1 MRTVNSVAAMSLFAS
16 EFFAPGV
23 SSACGLPDDVALGQA
38 LLNNYYPKA
47 LFVTGATW
55 EMQQEGVLP
64 IPDRELLTST
74 GARRIELDEA
84 ARFAAIEDLELLGAH
99 FYTSSRQRHAIA
111 VVMLDRMHW
120 ARYLIDPATGRGN
133 SVPEINCGVVER
145 AEAGDLVVVT
155 EDVVVH
161 AIRTGNMS
169 IVHAETLGILRL
181 YGADGQI
188 AAFISDFG
196 EISSRP
202 LSTEP
207 RALSVLERFEALS
220 ASEVT
225 QISIAPK
232 ETR

>member
-1 MRTVNSVAAMSLFAS
+1 MADISRNTFRLTN
-16 EFFAPGV
+16 
-23 SSACGLPDDVALGQA
+23 
-38 LLNNYYPKA
+38 LLH
-47 LFVTGATW
+47 
-55 EMQQEGVLP
+55 Q
-64 IPDRELLTST
+64 
-74 GARRIELDEA
+74 
-84 ARFAAIEDLELLGAH
+84 
-99 FYTSSRQRHAIA
+99 
-111 VVMLDRMHW
+111 
-120 ARYLIDPATGRGN
+120 
-133 SVPEINCGVVER
+133 
-145 AEAGDLVVVT
+145 VVT

-188 AAFISDFG
+188 AAFISDLG
-196 EISSRP
+196 EIGS
-202 LSTEP
+202 